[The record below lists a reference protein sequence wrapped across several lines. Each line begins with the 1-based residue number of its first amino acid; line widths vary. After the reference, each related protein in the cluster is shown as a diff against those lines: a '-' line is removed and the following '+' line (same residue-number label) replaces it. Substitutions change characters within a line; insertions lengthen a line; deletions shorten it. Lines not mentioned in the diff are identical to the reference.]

1 MLTVAGSPLPRPI
14 CRLLVKAREKA
25 MNPTPFHHSHSPPV
39 LRNAFAKRYLTLP
52 SLGAAAVAALE
63 DLREEGNYEKH
74 QCVNDQWKMHRVNG
88 EKKSGGGIK
97 INS

>member
-1 MLTVAGSPLPRPI
+1 M
-14 CRLLVKAREKA
+14 
-25 MNPTPFHHSHSPPV
+25 

-52 SLGAAAVAALE
+52 SLGAAAAAAAALE
-63 DLREEGNYEKH
+63 DLREEGNYGKH
-74 QCVNDQWKMHRVNG
+74 QCVNDQWKMNRVNG